1 MTAFGAMAEEA
12 QNVDAAKHFSLEDA
26 TAEQDSLSVKEIVKK
41 CQSSIVAI
49 TTETTQTVNNGYSYG
64 YNPFSY
70 GYSPFGYGYNTPRQQ
85 EYKVTGAASGIIISE
100 DGYIV
105 TNAHVVEGADTVKVA
120 LNDGTEYEAKVL
132 GYAKDND
139 IAVCKID
146 ATGLNAATF
155 GDSDTVEVG

>member
-1 MTAFGAMAEEA
+1 MTALLLALVTAFGAMAEEA

-70 GYSPFGYGYNTPRQQ
+70 GYSPFGYGYNTP
-85 EYKVTGAASGIIISE
+85 ASRVQG
-100 DGYIV
+100 DGRSSR
-105 TNAHVVEGADTVKVA
+105 HHHQ
-120 LNDGTEYEAKVL
+120 
-132 GYAKDND
+132 
-139 IAVCKID
+139 
-146 ATGLNAATF
+146 
-155 GDSDTVEVG
+155 